1 MLKPPVLCAWGSGVQ
16 FVSSSLRTIASVQC
30 GYHARASRRYRGAGV
45 DSEDVDIGSRC
56 SLVSE
61 RVVTWSRA
69 GGASVDGPEDVALLL
84 HRGAEG
90 VQTELP

>member
-1 MLKPPVLCAWGSGVQ
+1 M
-16 FVSSSLRTIASVQC
+16 
-30 GYHARASRRYRGAGV
+30 
-45 DSEDVDIGSRC
+45 DSEDVEIGSRC